1 MAFFDRAA
9 AVAILAAAIAASAG
23 ATNAA
28 DLSVDTV
35 EQQVVYSP
43 TPAISWTGFYAGING
58 GFGSGTAPASTGAA
72 FYISP
77 SGGFLGVQIGYNHNL
92 TDNIVLGIEADAQWA
107 NMTGRNPIGGPAN
120 VTQTINWF
128 GTVRGRLGY
137 AMDTWLPYV
146 TAGLAVAGATRT
158 TDAGGGQSVAR
169 THTGYALGAGI
180 EWAFASD
187 WTAKVEYQYLN
198 FGAATYVFSGAPDPS
213 VGLTSNTIRIGL
225 SKHF

>member
-1 MAFFDRAA
+1 MTFFDRAA
-9 AVAILAAAIAASAG
+9 AAAILATATAASAG
-23 ATNAA
+23 AANAA

-43 TPAISWTGFYAGING
+43 TPAISWTGFYIGIDG
-58 GFGSGTAPASTGAA
+58 GFGSGSAPATTGPT
-72 FYISP
+72 FGSNP
-77 SGGFLGVQIGYNHNL
+77 SGGFLGGQIGYNHHL
-92 TDNIVLGIEADAQWA
+92 TDNIVLGLEADAQWA
-107 NMTGRNPIGGPAN
+107 SISGGDLGAGP
-120 VTQTINWF
+120 VITQNINWF

>member
-9 AVAILAAAIAASAG
+9 AAAILAAATATSAG
-23 ATNAA
+23 AAYAA
-28 DLSVDTV
+28 DLSEGPV

-58 GFGSGTAPASTGAA
+58 GFGTGSAPASTGAA
-72 FYISP
+72 FNISP
-77 SGGFLGVQIGYNHNL
+77 SGGFLGAQIGYNHNL
-92 TDNIVLGIEADAQWA
+92 TDNIVIGIEADAQWA
-107 NMTGRNPIGGPAN
+107 NITGRNPTGGPAN

-146 TAGLAVAGATRT
+146 TGGLAVAGATRT
-158 TDAGGGQSVAR
+158 TDAGGGQSVGM

-180 EWAFASD
+180 EWAFAGD
-187 WTAKVEYQYLN
+187 WTAKLEYQYLSL
-198 FGAATYVFSGAPDPS
+198 GAATYVFSGVPDPS
-213 VGLTSNTIRIGL
+213 VSLTANTIRIGL

>member
-9 AVAILAAAIAASAG
+9 AAILATATAASAG
-23 ATNAA
+23 AANAA

-43 TPAISWTGFYAGING
+43 TSAISWTGFYVGING
-58 GFGSGTAPASTGAA
+58 GFGSGHCRSGTGAA
-72 FYISP
+72 FYGSSP
-77 SGGFLGVQIGYNHNL
+77 SGGFLGAQIGYNHHL

-107 NMTGRNPIGGPAN
+107 NITGRNPTGGPT

-158 TDAGGGQSVAR
+158 TSAGGGQSVSA
-169 THTGYALGAGI
+169 THTGYVLGAGI
-180 EWAFASD
+180 EWAFAGD
-187 WTAKVEYQYLN
+187 WSAKLEYQYLN
-198 FGAATYVFSGAPDPS
+198 FGADHLRPSRVTDPS
-213 VGLTSNTIRIGL
+213 VGLTANTIRIGL
-225 SKHF
+225 NKHF